1 MTVNWYQNSVNS
13 TTGGTLVNSSSRTST
28 TNSSGSLS
36 YRPSTAT
43 TGVSYYYCVITWT
56 GTGTCNTSG
65 TLTSSTTQVTISAAP
80 GTIGGSNTPCV
91 AAATTYTNS
100 ATGGTWSS
108 SSTSRAT
115 IGLTTGVLN
124 GVSAGTVYITY
135 RSTCGSRVTK
145 LLTVTATPTVASISG
160 GTSKVCTGS
169 TTTLTNSTSGGVWSS
184 SNTAVGTVSTSG
196 VVRGISAGITTI
208 SYEVSNACGTVY
220 ATKDVTVTATPAA
233 ISGVSSTC
241 AGYTTLYSNTVP
253 YGNWTSSNTSRATIN
268 ATTGLITAVSA
279 GTTLISY
286 STGCGAMATKALTVN
301 AGVAANTGTPSV
313 CEGATTT
320 LSNSAAG
327 GAWSTADG
335 SIATVGSTTGV
346 VTGVSEG
353 TTSITYSTGG
363 SCNAV
368 TTVTVKATPAVISGS
383 STVCT
388 GGGTTLFSN
397 STLYGTWSSSTP
409 SVATINTN
417 SGLATGMVQGTTR
430 ITYTTGC
437 GTPATKLLT
446 VYTQP
451 ASITGTAS
459 VCAGATTTLSNATS
473 GGTWSSSDETEAT
486 VNASGVVTGV
496 SAGMLTITYTNGTC
510 YSTRSVTVNPLADAG
525 TLSGDF
531 SVCDG
536 DDLAFSSD
544 GDAGG
549 TWTSSNTSVA
559 TVDASGD
566 GTANAPGTA
575 TISYSVSNGCGTV
588 RATSVVTVSADPAV
602 GTLSGAATVCE
613 ASTTTYTATGS
624 SDAGAWSSSN
634 SAIATVGT
642 TGVVSGVAPGTS
654 SILYTVTNG
663 CGSAVDSV
671 VVTVNP
677 LPSAGTITGT
687 ATVCETATTTL
698 SNSVTGGT
706 WSSSNAAV
714 ATVGTNGV
722 VTGVAAGNTT
732 ISYAY
737 TNSCGTAYT
746 TQVVTVN
753 PLPSAGTVSGSAV
766 VCEEA
771 TTTLASTVG
780 GGVWSSANAAVA
792 TVGTNGVVTG
802 VAAGNATISY
812 AYTNSCGT
820 AYATQVVTV
829 NPLPA
834 AGTITGTAVVCEAST
849 TALSNSVTGGTWSS
863 SNTAVATIG
872 TDGVVTGVAAGNAII
887 SYSYSNSCGT
897 AVATNIVTVNALPNA
912 GAISGSSSVCLSS
925 TTDLTNAVSG
935 GVWSSSNTGVATVST
950 TGVVTGVAVGTAT
963 ITYTHTTSCGSAF
976 VTHDVTVN
984 TVPSFAS
991 ITGANTVCASSS
1003 TTLSNSVAGGAWSSA
1018 NDAVA
1023 TVGTDGTVTGV
1034 AAGTA
1039 TISYGA
1045 SNACGSN
1052 YASVVVTVNPSSATI
1067 TGSASVCLG
1076 GTTTFTVSDPAGAW
1090 SSSSPAVA
1098 SIGSATGEVNGLT
1111 IGSVTVSY
1119 TATSGC
1125 YVATQILNV
1134 YNSVG
1139 EITGTVF
1146 ACEGVTSALS
1156 CATAGG
1162 SWSTNN
1168 ASIASIDASGIVTAV
1183 SAGSAVVTYTVAGG
1197 CYTTTP
1203 FVVWPMPAAITGTNT
1218 VCTGSSTV
1226 LYSTIGGSGTWSSS
1240 DVTVATAD
1248 LTSGMINGLVS
1259 GTATIT
1265 YRIPASGCQVT
1276 SVVTVNETPAAIT
1289 GSNTICVGSTS
1300 VYSSATTGGAWSSNP
1315 SSVATIDDTSG
1326 LANAA
1331 TAGVTTISYVMPTGC
1346 RTTKV
1351 ITVNPLPASITY
1363 AANNVCLGKTM
1374 TFASATTGGTWSS
1387 SNTTVATIVASNGV
1401 ATTQDLG
1408 TTNIIYTLP
1417 TGCTKSTTFTVYSG
1431 VSSIAGSDMVAKGT
1445 SITLTNATAGG
1456 TWSSGNTSVISAN
1469 SVTGVVTGMSAGS
1482 ARISYKLLG
1491 GCLAYKVMTVAGITG
1506 TPRVCAASTTT
1517 LSHLM
1522 SGTWSSANTAIATV
1536 DAATGVV
1543 TGVAPGNAVISY
1555 NLGGGVVNTITVVV
1569 YALPASITGSSAICA
1584 DASALYTGTV
1594 GGSGTWSSSDVSVVT
1609 IGSTSGMATGI
1620 AAGTSVLTYRIP
1632 SSGCFTTRAVSVN
1645 PAPAAITGSPTAC
1658 VGSTVTLS
1666 NSVEGGVW
1674 SSNPTTVATVGSTTG
1689 VVTAASAGGV
1699 TISYTLSN
1707 GCRKTRV
1714 ITVNASPA
1722 AISGPAVLSPGS
1734 ASAFSCGSAGGSWS
1748 VSDES
1753 VASVLTASGTS
1764 ANVRGNGHGTAQVW
1778 YRLANGCG
1786 RSKDVNVVG
1795 AKSAPVAEEVV
1806 ENLFNVYPN
1815 PTSGV
1820 INVTSSV
1827 AGSFAVYT
1835 FDGKQ
1840 VGEYQIGTNTNTVNL
1855 PSGLAAGV
1863 YICQFRFEDGT
1874 SKTVKLF
1881 YQN

>member
-1 MTVNWYQNSVNS
+1 MKHAKLHLITLLVTLFTALSSVHAAKTYVPSSQRSMSSGATYCQGTTANSIRFRYYTCNSGSGSSTGISMTVNWYQNSINS
-13 TTGGTLVNSSSRTST
+13 TTGGTLVNTSSRTST
-28 TNSSGSLS
+28 TSSSGSVS

-43 TGVSYYYCVITWT
+43 EGVFYYYCVITWT

-80 GTIGGSNTPCV
+80 GVIGGSNTPCV

-115 IGLTTGVLN
+115 IGASTGILN

-135 RSTCGSRVTK
+135 RGTCGSRVTK

-160 GTSKVCTGS
+160 GTSKVCVGS
-169 TTTLTNSTSGGVWSS
+169 TTTLSNSTTGGVWSS
-184 SNTAVGTVSTSG
+184 SNNAVGTVSTSG
-196 VVRGISAGITTI
+196 VVRGISSGITTI
-208 SYEVSNACGTVY
+208 SYAVSNACGTVY

-233 ISGVSSTC
+233 ISGASSTC
-241 AGYTTLYSNTVP
+241 AGYTTLYTNTVP
-253 YGNWTSSNTSRATIN
+253 YGNWTSSNTSKATIN
-268 ATTGLITAVSA
+268 ATSGMITAISA

-286 STGCGAMATKALTVN
+286 STGCGAMVTKTLTVN
-301 AGVAANTGTPSV
+301 AGVAANTGTASV

-320 LSNSAAG
+320 LSNSASG
-327 GAWSTADG
+327 GAWSAADAG
-335 SIATVGSTTGV
+335 IATVGSTTGV

-368 TTVTVKATPAVISGS
+368 TTVTVKATPATISGS
-383 STVCT
+383 SSVCT
-388 GGGTTLFSN
+388 GGGTALFSN
-397 STLYGTWSSSTP
+397 ATLYGTWSSSTP

-437 GTPATKLLT
+437 GTPATTLLT

-459 VCAGATTTLSNATS
+459 VCASATTALSNSIS
-473 GGTWSSSDETEAT
+473 GGTWTSSDETEAT

-496 SAGMLTITYTNGTC
+496 SAGVLTITYTNGTC

-531 SVCDG
+531 LVCDG

-544 GDAGG
+544 GEAGG
-549 TWTSSNTSVA
+549 TWTSSNTSIA

-566 GTANAPGTA
+566 GTANATGTA
-575 TISYSVSNGCGTV
+575 TITYSVSNGCGTV
-588 RATSVVTVSADPAV
+588 RATSVLTVSPDPAV

-613 ASTTTYTATGS
+613 AATTTFTVTGS
-624 SDAGAWSSSN
+624 SDAGVWSSSN
-634 SAIATVGT
+634 NAVATVGT

-671 VVTVNP
+671 EVTVNS
-677 LPSAGTITGT
+677 LPSAGTITGA
-687 ATVCETATTTL
+687 ATVCVTATTTL
-698 SNSVTGGT
+698 S
-706 WSSSNAAV
+706 
-714 ATVGTNGV
+714 
-722 VTGVAAGNTT
+722 
-732 ISYAY
+732 
-737 TNSCGTAYT
+737 
-746 TQVVTVN
+746 
-753 PLPSAGTVSGSAV
+753 
-766 VCEEA
+766 
-771 TTTLASTVG
+771 STVA
-780 GGVWSSANAAVA
+780 GGVWSSS
-792 TVGTNGVVTG
+792 NG
-802 VAAGNATISY
+802 S
-812 AYTNSCGT
+812 
-820 AYATQVVTV
+820 
-829 NPLPA
+829 
-834 AGTITGTAVVCEAST
+834 
-849 TALSNSVTGGTWSS
+849 
-863 SNTAVATIG
+863 VATIG
-872 TDGVVTGVAAGNAII
+872 TDGIVSGVAAGVATI
-887 SYSYSNSCGT
+887 SYSYTNSCGT
-897 AVATNIVTVNALPNA
+897 SVTSQVVTVNALPNA
-912 GAISGSSSVCLSS
+912 GAISGSNSVCLSS
-925 TTDLTNAVSG
+925 TTDLSNAVSG
-935 GVWSSSNTGVATVST
+935 GVWSSSNTSVATVST

-1003 TTLSNSVAGGAWSSA
+1003 ITLSNSVAGGAWSSSD
-1018 NDAVA
+1018 DAVA

-1052 YASVVVTVNPSSATI
+1052 YVSTVITVNPSSATI
-1067 TGSASVCLG
+1067 TGSTSVCLG
-1076 GTTTFTVSDPAGAW
+1076 GVTTFAVSDPAGTW
-1090 SSSSPAVA
+1090 SSSAPTVA
-1098 SIGSATGEVNGLT
+1098 SIGSASGLVNGLT
-1111 IGSVTVSY
+1111 IGSVIVSY
-1119 TATSGC
+1119 AATSGC
-1125 YVATQILNV
+1125 YVATQTLNV
-1134 YNSVG
+1134 YNAVG

-1146 ACEGVTSALS
+1146 GCEGVTSALS
-1156 CATAGG
+1156 CSTAGG

-1168 ASIASIDASGIVTAV
+1168 ASIASVDASGIVTAV
-1183 SAGSAVVTYTVAGG
+1183 SAGSAVITYTVAGG
-1197 CYTTTP
+1197 CYTTTT
-1203 FVVWPMPAAITGTNT
+1203 FVVWPMPAAITGTSS

-1226 LYSTIGGSGTWSSS
+1226 LYSTVGGSGTWSSS
-1240 DVTVATAD
+1240 DVAIATAD
-1248 LTSGMINGLVS
+1248 LTSGMINGLTS
-1259 GTATIT
+1259 GTSTIT

-1276 SVVTVNETPAAIT
+1276 TVLTVNETPAAIT
-1289 GSNTICVGSTS
+1289 GANTICVGSSS

-1315 SSVATIDDTSG
+1315 SSVATIDAGIGSATAS
-1326 LANAA
+1326 

-1387 SNTTVATIVASNGV
+1387 SNTSVATVATSTGV
-1401 ATTQDLG
+1401 ATSQDLG
-1408 TTNIIYTLP
+1408 ATNIIYTLP

-1431 VSSIAGSDMVAKGT
+1431 VSSITGSDMVAKGT
-1445 SITLTNATAGG
+1445 SITLANATAGG
-1456 TWSSGNTSVISAN
+1456 TWSSGNTAVISAN

-1491 GCLAYKVMTVAGITG
+1491 GCLSYKVMTVAGITG

-1522 SGTWSSANTAIATV
+1522 SGTWSSANTSIATIN
-1536 DAATGVV
+1536 ATTGVV

-1569 YALPASITGSSAICA
+1569 YALPAPITGSSTICA

-1609 IGSTSGMATGI
+1609 VGSTSGMATGI
-1620 AAGTSVLTYRIP
+1620 TAGTSVLTYRIP

-1645 PAPAAITGSPTAC
+1645 PAPAAITGSSTAC

-1674 SSNPTTVATVGSTTG
+1674 SSSPTTVATVGSTTG

-1699 TISYTLSN
+1699 TISYTLAN

-1714 ITVNASPA
+1714 ITVNVSPA

-1753 VASVLTASGTS
+1753 VATILSTSGAS
-1764 ANVRGNGHGTAQVW
+1764 ANVRGNGHGSAQVW
-1778 YRLANGCG
+1778 YRFANGCG
-1786 RSKDVNVVG
+1786 RSKDVSVVG

-1820 INVTSSV
+1820 INVESSV

-1840 VGEYQIGTNTNTVNL
+1840 VSEYQIGANTNTVSL